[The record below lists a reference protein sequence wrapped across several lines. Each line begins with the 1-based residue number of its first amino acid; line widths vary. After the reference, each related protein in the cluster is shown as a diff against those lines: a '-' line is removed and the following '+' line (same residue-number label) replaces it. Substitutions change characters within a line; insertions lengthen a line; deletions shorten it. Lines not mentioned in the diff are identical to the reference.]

1 MLMHWTLGTYVSTGQ
16 FQSLILMRVG
26 DSHRLLTTKVCMGWC
41 TAILLRG
48 GRQANCGY
56 PTVAF
61 CRAICDVV
69 VLVVL
74 VSVWRVYNRMRRR
87 RNKSN
92 HGYPMVV
99 AMTITSRLILQRGGS
114 EFIIGWVTNHG
125 YPVLVTRPTVCR
137 VRVCRGIGMVRAH
150 TRW

>member
-1 MLMHWTLGTYVSTGQ
+1 MLFRTLGAYVSTGQ

-26 DSHRLLTTKVCMGWC
+26 GSHRLLTAKVCMGWC
-41 TAILLRG
+41 TAIFLRG

-61 CRAICDVV
+61 CRAICHVG
-69 VLVVL
+69 VL
-74 VSVWRVYNRMRRR
+74 VSMRRVRNRVRNR

-99 AMTITSRLILQRGGS
+99 AMTIIGRLILQRGGIV
-114 EFIIGWVTNHG
+114 FIIGWVTNHG
-125 YPVLVTRPTVCR
+125 YPVLVIGPSMCR
-137 VRVCRGIGMVRAH
+137 VSVC
-150 TRW
+150 